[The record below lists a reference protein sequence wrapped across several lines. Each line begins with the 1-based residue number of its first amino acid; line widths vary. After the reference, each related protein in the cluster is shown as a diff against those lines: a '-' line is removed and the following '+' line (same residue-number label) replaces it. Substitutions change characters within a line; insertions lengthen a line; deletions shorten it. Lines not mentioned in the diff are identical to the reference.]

1 MQLIL
6 CEKGISLMGQLI
18 DYQKVME
25 MELLLKC

>member
-6 CEKGISLMGQLI
+6 CEKGTSLMGQRI